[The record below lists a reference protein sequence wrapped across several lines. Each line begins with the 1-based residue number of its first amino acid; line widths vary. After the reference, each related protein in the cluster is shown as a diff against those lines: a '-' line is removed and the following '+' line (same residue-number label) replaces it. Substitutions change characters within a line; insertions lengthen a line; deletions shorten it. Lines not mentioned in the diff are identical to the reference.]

1 MPLVFQSI
9 FVHWFGHLV
18 FGRFLFGHP
27 APVFWSCFAFFRH
40 HMWLC
45 LHNLNYWLTFLP
57 TFFLR
62 SFDVLSKTSNC
73 PIMKTYGDKPIVF
86 RFENE
91 EEFYMI
97 GSEVGNHLRLF
108 RGALYKRFPGLTR
121 RNLNND
127 LRKKLVDMGHSQHV
141 SASSITLLVRTI
153 LFNWFC
159 HLFYK

>member
-1 MPLVFQSI
+1 MTSLNYVTQEGAFYVPQSI
-9 FVHWFGHLV
+9 FVHWFGYLV

-27 APVFWSCFAFFRH
+27 VPVFWSCLAFFRRF
-40 HMWLC
+40 C
-45 LHNLNYWLTFLP
+45 R
-57 TFFLR
+57 R

-153 LFNWFC
+153 LLNWFC